1 MKGSTVARGYGRH
14 HKRLRAVWARQ
25 VEAGQVD
32 CARCGR
38 PIFPGQAFDL
48 DHSDDRLDYLGP
60 SHVYCNRAHVR
71 RYPAKRRYSRDW

>member
-25 VEAGQVD
+25 VAAGYVA

-38 PIFPGQAFDL
+38 FIDPEEPWDL
-48 DHSDDRLDYLGP
+48 GHADDDRTVYAGP
-60 SHVYCNRAHVR
+60 EHVRCNRATAGRVR
-71 RYPAKRRYSRDW
+71 RRFSRQW

>member
-38 PIFPGQAFDL
+38 PISPGQLWDL
-48 DHSDDRLDYLGP
+48 DHSEDRSGYLGP
-60 SHVYCNRAHVR
+60 SHADCNRAHVR
-71 RYPAKRRYSRDW
+71 RYTAKRRFSWDW